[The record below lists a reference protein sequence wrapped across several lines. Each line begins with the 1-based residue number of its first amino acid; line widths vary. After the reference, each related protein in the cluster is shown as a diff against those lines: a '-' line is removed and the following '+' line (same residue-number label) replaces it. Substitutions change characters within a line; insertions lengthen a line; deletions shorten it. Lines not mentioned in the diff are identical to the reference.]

1 MEYTVASVDEALSL
15 LVHVASAPGLGV
27 TELAKRSG
35 NTKARAFRLLTT
47 LEARGFVQ
55 RQGEEATYQ
64 LGYKTLL
71 IGMAAQEQV
80 SLVRQAERFMLQL
93 GELFNE
99 NVQVRV
105 RDGLNSVCVA
115 RWESTHDV
123 RIFGAVGRL
132 RPLHGGASGKVL
144 LAHAP
149 EALRQA
155 YLASELQRF
164 TDSTPVQRSKLG
176 QELARVKQNDYA
188 TSAGEIAAD
197 VLAVAAPVRDGSG
210 QVIAALSI
218 SIPGTR
224 AAPDDL
230 EKYVPALRE
239 AALALS
245 VELGYSKMLGEG

>member
-55 RQGEEATYQ
+55 RRGEEATYQ

-123 RIFGAVGRL
+123 RIFGACR
-132 RPLHGGASGKVL
+132 
-144 LAHAP
+144 
-149 EALRQA
+149 
-155 YLASELQRF
+155 
-164 TDSTPVQRSKLG
+164 
-176 QELARVKQNDYA
+176 NDC
-188 TSAGEIAAD
+188 
-197 VLAVAAPVRDGSG
+197 R
-210 QVIAALSI
+210 
-218 SIPGTR
+218 R
-224 AAPDDL
+224 NH
-230 EKYVPALRE
+230 
-239 AALALS
+239 
-245 VELGYSKMLGEG
+245 